1 MLIFYE
7 YMKNFSQ
14 NDESC
19 LCSVIDNQRMVPMI
33 DKCTSIVFLDSEE
46 ANWCK
51 FQANIFKI
59 LQTYKIEPD
68 HYLKVLKHNLNVI
81 NSLENGD
88 IVKMEGF
95 KVLNTFVLY
104 HHTALVK
111 GYC

>member
-1 MLIFYE
+1 
-7 YMKNFSQ
+7 
-14 NDESC
+14 
-19 LCSVIDNQRMVPMI
+19 MVPTNGDI
-33 DKCTSIVFLDSEE
+33 IFLDSEE

-51 FQANIFKI
+51 FQANILKV
-59 LQTYKIEPD
+59 LQTYEITPKP
-68 HYLKVLKHNLNVI
+68 YLEVLKHNLNVI

-104 HHTALVK
+104 HHTALVT